1 MRLIKT
7 NRKIG
12 FGSLSLLLWIMGIL
26 FSFSFGSQGAIG
38 DRIVEIIGLR
48 AWSNIDTGTHYTVF
62 YSFIFFIP
70 SLILANQY
78 KEDIG
83 AKLGGRLSLFMVVWM
98 GIMLLSF

>member
-1 MRLIKT
+1 MLIKT

-12 FGSLSLLLWIMGIL
+12 LGSLSLVLWVIGIL
-26 FSFSFGSQGAIG
+26 FSIYFG
-38 DRIVEIIGLR
+38 DRLLQAIGLR
-48 AWSNIDTGTHYTVF
+48 AWSNIDTGIHYTF
-62 YSFIFFIP
+62 LYSFVFFIP

-78 KEDIG
+78 KENVG